1 MNRLP
6 ERASCQNGREN
17 ADALSLRRGDNAKI
31 HTAVQGTGVS
41 SAEKSRENEE
51 NPAFHEKSKK
61 QVHRKQRKAREF
73 SVQRKWALSKRM
85 RRKALVSLSFSASW
99 RAIVAYQPGN
109 LWEKFWFA
117 RARTEKSREICV
129 FRCQRAC
136 LFLTCTEKSA
146 VIISFL
152 RNEGFK
158 RAARTRLDV
167 PALEQAASGI
177 VGAQSVHGTGNP

>member
-1 MNRLP
+1 MDGAVRLRRRAGRRAQDVPDWKLGSSRAKFCLPALLFISCLSTLTHEVRRKAESDLNRLP
-6 ERASCQNGREN
+6 ERAPCQNGREN

-85 RRKALVSLSFSASW
+85 RRKAPFSLSFSASW
-99 RAIVAYQPGN
+99 RAIVAYQRKKALVCP
-109 LWEKFWFA
+109 
-117 RARTEKSREICV
+117 
-129 FRCQRAC
+129 RAC
-136 LFLTCTEKSA
+136 GEIA
-146 VIISFL
+146 
-152 RNEGFK
+152 
-158 RAARTRLDV
+158 
-167 PALEQAASGI
+167 
-177 VGAQSVHGTGNP
+177 